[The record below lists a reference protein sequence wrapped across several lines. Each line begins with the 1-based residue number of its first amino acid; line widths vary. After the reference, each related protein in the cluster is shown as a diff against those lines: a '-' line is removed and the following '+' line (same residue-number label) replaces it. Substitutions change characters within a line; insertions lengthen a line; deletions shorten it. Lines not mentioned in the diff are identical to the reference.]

1 MERVNLNT
9 LNKKSL
15 EAMALAGAFDCF
27 KGMNRSQFFEED
39 SKGQVFI
46 ESLVRYGNRLKNE
59 ISTAQQSLFGDTGGF
74 EVVKPLPPDTAEWP
88 KLEKLNREKEV
99 VGVFLSAH
107 PLDDFRLEMKT
118 FCNIQIRELSKLHE
132 HLNKEVT
139 IAGMVTEARSGT
151 SKNGKPYGSFTLQD
165 YTDSFRFML
174 FDKDY
179 VNNSKY
185 CNPGYFLMVKG
196 LVRNRRYKEEEL
208 EVKVQNIHL
217 LTSVRDELIKSFTVI
232 IPVDIVNDELVNK
245 IKEMANKNGGNTELR
260 FMIADP
266 VEKISVSL
274 FSRTVKINITN
285 DIIRF
290 IESVP
295 GMDFKVN

>member
-1 MERVNLNT
+1 
-9 LNKKSL
+9 
-15 EAMALAGAFDCF
+15 AGAFDCF
-27 KGMNRSQFFEED
+27 SGMNRSQFFEED

-74 EVVKPLPPDTAEWP
+74 EVVKPVPPDTPEWP

-118 FCNIQIRELSKLHE
+118 FCNIQIRELNNLHD
-132 HLNKEVT
+132 HLDKELV

-185 CNPGYFLMVKG
+185 CNPGYFLMVRG
-196 LVRNRRYKEEEL
+196 LVRKRRFREEEL

-232 IPVDIVNDELVNK
+232 IPVDMINDELVNK
-245 IKEMANKNGGNTELR
+245 VKELAGKNKGNTELR

-274 FSRTVKINITN
+274 FSRKVKINITN

-295 GMDFKVN
+295 GMEFKVN